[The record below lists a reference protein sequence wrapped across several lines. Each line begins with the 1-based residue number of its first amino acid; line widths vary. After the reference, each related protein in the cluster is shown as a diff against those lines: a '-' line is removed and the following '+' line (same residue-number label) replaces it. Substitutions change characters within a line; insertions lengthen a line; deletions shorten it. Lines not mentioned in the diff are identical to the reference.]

1 MGYLTVHF
9 VVRRPLSQGGG
20 SLIKKQLAA
29 TAIGTLILP
38 AAHVSVHATEVK
50 VLSAVGM
57 RQVMVDLG
65 PRFEH
70 ATGHNLAITFSST
83 GRIAQHVASGEQ
95 VDVVMINR
103 SLIENLGKEGKVI
116 AGSVAHVARSVAAVA
131 IRKGAAKPDI
141 SSPEAFKRLL
151 LSVKSVA
158 RPPPSVGGSS
168 AYHIV
173 KVLERLG
180 ITDEVNSKSVMVATG
195 QPGQVAESPGDALAK
210 GKAEIALHQLQELM
224 AVPDIEI
231 VGPFPGELQG
241 GFTFSAAIGTNAKAI
256 EAGKALIEF
265 LCMPD
270 AMHVIRAKGMEPI
283 AP

>member
-1 MGYLTVHF
+1 M
-9 VVRRPLSQGGG
+9 
-20 SLIKKQLAA
+20 
-29 TAIGTLILP
+29 LP
-38 AAHVSVHATEVK
+38 AKVK

-57 RQVMVDLG
+57 RQVMADLG
-65 PRFEH
+65 PKFEH
-70 ATGHNLAITFSST
+70 ATGHIVAITVTSS
-83 GRIAQHVASGEQ
+83 GEIAQRVASGEQ

-103 SLIENLGKEGKVI
+103 SFIESLEKEGRVI

-131 IRKGAAKPDI
+131 VRKGEVKPDI
-141 SSPEAFKRLL
+141 SSPEAFKRML
-151 LSVKSVA
+151 LSARSVA

-180 ITDEVNSKSVMVATG
+180 ITDEVNSKSIMVAAG
-195 QPGQVAESPGDALAK
+195 QAGQVAESSGDALVK
-210 GKAEIALHQLQELM
+210 GMAEVALHQLQELM

-256 EAGKALIEF
+256 EAGKVLIEF
-265 LCMPD
+265 LRTPD
-270 AMHVIRAKGMEPI
+270 AMRVIRAKGMEPVK
-283 AP
+283 P

>member
-1 MGYLTVHF
+1 M
-9 VVRRPLSQGGG
+9 
-20 SLIKKQLAA
+20 K
-29 TAIGTLILP
+29 AI
-38 AAHVSVHATEVK
+38 VK

-57 RQVMVDLG
+57 RQVMLDLG

-83 GRIAQHVASGEQ
+83 GRITQQVVSGEQ

-103 SLIENLGKEGKVI
+103 SFIENLANEGRVPS
-116 AGSVAHVARSVAAVA
+116 GSVAHVARSVAAVA
-131 IRKGAAKPDI
+131 VRKGAAKPDI
-141 SSPEAFKRLL
+141 SSPEAFKHLL
-151 LSVKSVA
+151 LSAKSVA

-180 ITDEVNSKSVMVATG
+180 ITDEVNSKSVMVEAG
-195 QPGQVAESPGDALAK
+195 QPGQVAESAGDALAK

-224 AVPDIEI
+224 AVPGIEI

-241 GFTFSAAIGTNAKAI
+241 NFTFSAAIGANAKAI

-265 LCMPD
+265 LRTPD
-270 AMHVIRAKGMEPI
+270 AMRVIKAKGMEPF